1 MSTPVTPFGSVE
13 RALMSLLVR
22 DYAPLTGLDTRVGGN
37 FPSGLLGTDWYI
49 RVEKIPG
56 GRANSF
62 QGDFVLD
69 LEVFSQ
75 DYLLADRVALDLE
88 AILLGHGHHVVIAD
102 GTRWVFDEVEQN
114 IAPSERPWDGDD
126 DTSRIGATY
135 VITARRRAGTAL
147 PADPTPPI
155 PGEEAPT
162 GPVSYTHTQ
171 SGASATWII
180 NHDLG
185 YRPGGARAK
194 ASNGAQYVPGAL
206 DIDANSL
213 YLTFAEPVSGQAY
226 LS

>member
-75 DYLLADRVALDLE
+75 DYLLADRADAFKQLSWHAQLQGFLPVGIGDVTGLE
-88 AILLGHGHHVVIAD
+88 PGRTAGNPGDGLGNTAT
-102 GTRWVFDEVEQN
+102 GT
-114 IAPSERPWDGDD
+114 G
-126 DTSRIGATY
+126 
-135 VITARRRAGTAL
+135 L
-147 PADPTPPI
+147 
-155 PGEEAPT
+155 
-162 GPVSYTHTQ
+162 
-171 SGASATWII
+171 
-180 NHDLG
+180 
-185 YRPGGARAK
+185 GGARLRLLRK
-194 ASNGAQYVPGAL
+194 QVSPQPGSQFSKTIHRVPPDLIQTRWIPYTTRLCDCSRTRAR
-206 DIDANSL
+206 
-213 YLTFAEPVSGQAY
+213 
-226 LS
+226 